1 MMRVVWWRHG
11 RTPWNLQGR
20 FQGQSDI
27 PLDEVG
33 HQQAARA
40 ASYLQH
46 LRPALIVS
54 SDLQRAVQTA
64 QPLSDLT
71 GLPVLIDQRLRETH
85 AGQWQGLTHHE
96 IREQFGDA
104 LDQWSSGTDVRPGG
118 GETRREVAQRVR
130 TAVED
135 QLNGL
140 NGLAEAT
147 VVVVT
152 HGGAARAGMCSML
165 DLPETSWAS
174 LGVLA
179 NCSWSV
185 MTRSS
190 TQQAAPSWR
199 LVDYNAG
206 SLPEPVL
213 GDDR

>member
-1 MMRVVWWRHG
+1 MDLGATVC
-11 RTPWNLQGR
+11 TPRNPCCGVCPW
-20 FQGQSDI
+20 QGQCAAYAAGDPAAYPVKDAPRELPFQVI
-27 PLDEVG
+27 GVG
-33 HQQAARA
+33 VVLNDA
-40 ASYLQH
+40 
-46 LRPALIVS
+46 
-54 SDLQRAVQTA
+54 
-64 QPLSDLT
+64 
-71 GLPVLIDQRLRETH
+71 GEVLIDQRLRETH

-135 QLNGL
+135 QLHGL

-165 DLPETSWAS
+165 DLPETAWAS

-190 TQQAAPSWR
+190 TQLVAPSWR
-199 LVDYNAG
+199 LVEYNAG